1 MKSSGFLG
9 LEGKANW
16 GEIMRICF
24 LLKVRPERVEEYR
37 DRHAN
42 VWPELQEALRET
54 GWKNY
59 SLFLRWDGVLIGYLE
74 AEDFA
79 SCCAAMKQYSVN
91 ARWQAEMAP
100 FFEGLENGS
109 ADDYMKP
116 LQEVFHLD

>member
-1 MKSSGFLG
+1 MKKAQVFGIG
-9 LEGKANW
+9 REGNW

-37 DRHAN
+37 NRHAS
-42 VWPELQEALRET
+42 VWPELQEALRAT

-59 SLFLRWDGVLIGYLE
+59 SLFLRRDGVLVGYLE

-79 SCCAAMKQYSVN
+79 RSCAAMKQYSVN
-91 ARWQAEMAP
+91 ARWQEEMAP